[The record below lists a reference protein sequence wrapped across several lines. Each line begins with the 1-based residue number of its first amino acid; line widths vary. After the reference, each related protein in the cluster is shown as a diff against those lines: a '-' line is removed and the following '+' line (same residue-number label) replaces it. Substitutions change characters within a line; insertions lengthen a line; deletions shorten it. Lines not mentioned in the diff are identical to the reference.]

1 MDTLDSSLSLLCTCR
16 HSLAPLLLHDSTRP
30 DNVNTFTNHSVCI
43 PLCSGNRSRPLV
55 PSPQVSS
62 RFASQHVSNFF
73 GLLSLISCFRS
84 LLDIVQN
91 NALKPYFS
99 EAIALSMMSLT
110 RKEQDFILRR
120 LPVQIREKV
129 DTKGVLNLLPPS
141 VQKVLIPR
149 YLDSPESICGLN
161 PVPEVLPSTKVNAI
175 FEVVLYRTILSI
187 REQNPFNKYNLRFCF
202 GSLVSCSLILIRLG
216 NFKKLEKKWK
226 LFAIFVLFLWS
237 SAGLA
242 ILENS
247 QSSIGKIKKF
257 LAKYSKQTSY
267 VSILIIGSAAL
278 MMTRRRLKM

>member
-1 MDTLDSSLSLLCTCR
+1 
-16 HSLAPLLLHDSTRP
+16 
-30 DNVNTFTNHSVCI
+30 
-43 PLCSGNRSRPLV
+43 
-55 PSPQVSS
+55 
-62 RFASQHVSNFF
+62 
-73 GLLSLISCFRS
+73 
-84 LLDIVQN
+84 
-91 NALKPYFS
+91 
-99 EAIALSMMSLT
+99 MMSLT